1 MSLSERIRPNSEAA
15 PWVCEEVKGLE
26 NKLDAAQARC
36 AKLEVC
42 NGIGAKRLEYMKEQ
56 LAAEQES
63 FQLYRNKVRD
73 EEMELHAEI
82 MELKTQLAAERA
94 GNTRL
99 VKGIKLILPKPPYH
113 PDLEPEWIYLSKL
126 ISEEEAAP

>member
-56 LAAEQES
+56 LAAERA
-63 FQLYRNKVRD
+63 RNEKLVR
-73 EEMELHAEI
+73 
-82 MELKTQLAAERA
+82 
-94 GNTRL
+94 
-99 VKGIKLILPKPPYH
+99 GIRSILPAPPYH
-113 PDLEPEWIYLSKL
+113 PLVEPEWIYLSKL
-126 ISEEEAAP
+126 ISEEGAAQ